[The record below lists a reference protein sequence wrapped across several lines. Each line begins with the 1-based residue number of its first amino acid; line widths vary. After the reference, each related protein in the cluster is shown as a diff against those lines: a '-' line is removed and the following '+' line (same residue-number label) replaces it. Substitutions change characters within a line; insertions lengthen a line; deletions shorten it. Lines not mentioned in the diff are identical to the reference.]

1 MTFWQTVARH
11 SLWKVG
17 CIDSDSLLK
26 KKNERGKEEGKGR
39 VQSLGSSNVCK
50 RLQHDQYEGCKNF
63 GSNLKDN
70 KEKMQ
75 EIVAIRDDNCKIF
88 YPGE

>member
-1 MTFWQTVARH
+1 MESGVHWLRFP
-11 SLWKVG
+11 SE
-17 CIDSDSLLK
+17 

-88 YPGE
+88 YPGEWKGRNL

>member
-1 MTFWQTVARH
+1 MTFWQTGARH
-11 SLWKVG
+11 SLWKEG

-26 KKNERGKEEGKGR
+26 KKKMKGKGR
-39 VQSLGSSNVCK
+39 EQLLGSSNVCK